1 MSSRTDPRIGR
12 LPLAAGA
19 AMCAFALACSATG
32 DQFLGTVMSDKA
44 TQTDASPAGSEAGGA
59 CPPTRQG
66 ALEEAHSDLDIF
78 FTVDSSQQSFNPDQ
92 WDTFVS
98 GFTRFLHLDSA
109 NGIGMGIVY
118 FPAQSPEACG
128 GRCQPGDCGCLMAC
142 GCDCGARFDPR
153 SCQQRSPCDASAY
166 QTPDVDIAPL
176 PQNAGPLAASLF
188 TQNPFGQR
196 TIRPALQGSLDHLAF
211 FEGSHPGQRVV
222 EVLIAGGSPSSDCQ
236 PGSIADCAGVADG
249 SNAKTFVVAFDTADS
264 PFDPIAA
271 RGGTERAI
279 RFDANRA
286 IEDQFVIL
294 VSTIRKAPYCEY
306 ALPDG
311 VDYRNINV
319 TLTAVV
325 DAGLSPVFPVSRV
338 RDRGSCDN
346 GLGWYSDRTHIVAC
360 DETCRKIRAGMQPTV
375 NVCDPTPP

>member
-1 MSSRTDPRIGR
+1 MSSRTAPRSGR

-44 TQTDASPAGSEAGGA
+44 TQADAAPPGSEAGGA
-59 CPPTRQG
+59 CLPARQG
-66 ALEEAHSDLDIF
+66 RLEEATSDLDIY
-78 FTVDSSQQSFNPDQ
+78 FTIDSSQQSFNPDQ
-92 WDTFVS
+92 WDTFAS

-109 NGIGMGIVY
+109 NGIGMGIGY
-118 FPAQSPEACG
+118 FPQSRETCG
-128 GRCQPGDCGCLMAC
+128 GLCQPGDCSCLMGC

-153 SCQQRSPCDASAY
+153 SCQQSVPCDASNY
-166 QTPDVDIAPL
+166 HTPDVDIAPL
-176 PQNAGPLAASLF
+176 PQNAGPLAASLS
-188 TQNPFGQR
+188 TQYPSGQR
-196 TIRPALQGSLDHLAF
+196 TIRPALQGSLDHLAY
-211 FEGSHPGQRVV
+211 FEGSHPNQHVV
-222 EVLIAGGSPSSDCQ
+222 EVLIAGGPPSSDCQ
-236 PGSIADCAGVADG
+236 PGSIADCANVADG
-249 SNAKTFVVAFDTADS
+249 SNAKTFVVAFDTADA

-279 RFDANRA
+279 RFDANRN
-286 IEDQFVIL
+286 IEDQFVSL
-294 VSTIRKAPYCEY
+294 VSTIGMAPYCEY

-325 DAGLSPVFPVSRV
+325 DAGLSPILNVSRV
-338 RDRGSCDN
+338 RDRGSCEN
-346 GLGWYSDRTHIVAC
+346 VMLGWYSDRTHIVAC

-375 NVCDPTPP
+375 NVCDPTSP